1 MRIKTLQRR
10 LGRMP
15 VVDAGGERHDVA
27 RGAQL
32 GDEGG
37 EEDLEGGEGERGEL
51 DGANGAARLMYF
63 AVEAGAVEG
72 VGFAV

>member
-10 LGRMP
+10 LGRLP
-15 VVDAGGERHDVA
+15 VVDAGGERHDIA
-27 RGAQL
+27 GGAQL

-37 EEDLEGGEGERGEL
+37 EEDLEGGEGARGEL
-51 DGANGAARLMYF
+51 DGANGTARLTYF
-63 AVEAGAVEG
+63 AVKAGTVEG